1 MPHEGRR
8 SKLTF
13 FLSFFAKVDS
23 ALGPGNAS
31 ETLADGFKISITRGD
46 LATLSNL
53 NWLNDEVTDWTLASL
68 RVHTFLELL
77 LGLSLDFRFHF
88 SIFPPSAT
96 NTYQTSVQFGLWVS
110 LALTLISPA
119 LGCFRQ
125 KLKENW
131 RLINT
136 QQVSKVVCF
145 LAVLQGFFL
154 HSLALQIP

>member
-53 NWLNDEVTDWTLASL
+53 NWLNDEVTD
-68 RVHTFLELL
+68 
-77 LGLSLDFRFHF
+77 
-88 SIFPPSAT
+88 
-96 NTYQTSVQFGLWVS
+96 
-110 LALTLISPA
+110 
-119 LGCFRQ
+119 
-125 KLKENW
+125 
-131 RLINT
+131 
-136 QQVSKVVCF
+136 
-145 LAVLQGFFL
+145 
-154 HSLALQIP
+154 